1 MVIVTFFQTVHVLKH
16 VEGQLIVFHFNK
28 IALMVVAAIISVLS
42 IQIVLL
48 GKDVLMANV
57 VEGDVQDLNLFHL
70 QDVKFLGQKLELDVY
85 LVQDQQISQ
94 HILNVHFI
102 HLQLMQILILN
113 VKEYFVVVI
122 LELTVSRLNH
132 HGLMGQ

>member
-1 MVIVTFFQTVHVLKH
+1 MLNHVKDQAIAHHISEIVSMEA
-16 VEGQLIVFHFNK
+16 VETIG
-28 IALMVVAAIISVLS
+28 VLS

-122 LELTVSRLNH
+122 LELTVNHLNH
-132 HGLMGQ
+132 HGLMGQWNVVLVLVF

>member
-1 MVIVTFFQTVHVLKH
+1 MLNHVKDQAIAHHTNEIVSM
-16 VEGQLIVFHFNK
+16 E
-28 IALMVVAAIISVLS
+28 AAETIGVLS

-57 VEGDVQDLNLFHL
+57 VEGDDQDLNLFHL

-102 HLQLMQILILN
+102 HLQLMQILISN

-122 LELTVSRLNH
+122 LELTVNPLNH
-132 HGLMGQ
+132 HGLMGL

>member
-1 MVIVTFFQTVHVLKH
+1 MLNHVKDQAIAHHTNEIVSM
-16 VEGQLIVFHFNK
+16 E
-28 IALMVVAAIISVLS
+28 AAETIGVLS

-57 VEGDVQDLNLFHL
+57 VEGDDQDLNLFHL

-102 HLQLMQILILN
+102 HLQLMQILISN

-122 LELTVSRLNH
+122 LELTVNPLSH
-132 HGLMGQ
+132 HGLMGLWNVVLVLVF

>member
-1 MVIVTFFQTVHVLKH
+1 MLNHVKDQAIAHHISEIVSMEA
-16 VEGQLIVFHFNK
+16 VETIG
-28 IALMVVAAIISVLS
+28 VLS

-132 HGLMGQ
+132 HGLMGQWNVVLVLVF